1 MFSRKGIY
9 FTAGLL
15 LLALGIF
22 AAFPDGVQ
30 GTNRAV
36 LQTGEVTGSPTGEVT
51 SEPTE
56 EQTPAPTEVGDE
68 DEDDDEFYDRAFI
81 DFMVPLHTAAIE
93 IMQVGLER
101 STRPELV
108 DYLNAQIAAA
118 EAENEV
124 LLNYREEWFGSREV
138 PHYTEVPLVPNTAE
152 AQMGYRH
159 VNLSPLIQQAH
170 AVEDQLFDQ
179 VFLEILIRLHTEA
192 VEASVSTLHEADHA
206 RTVRMAQRLMIE
218 HQSAADQL
226 TMWRDLWFYGE
237 FVFTLPIYEPP
248 IQATPLPTLPIEPT
262 VGATPEP
269 TEEATLEPPIDETP
283 FPTVDFTAVPTSDIT
298 ELPFP

>member
-1 MFSRKGIY
+1 MFSRRGIY

-15 LLALGIF
+15 LLALGIV
-22 AAFPDGVQ
+22 AAFPGGAQ

-36 LQTGEVTGSPTGEVT
+36 LQTGVVTGSPTGEVT
-51 SEPTE
+51 PEPTE
-56 EQTPAPTEVGDE
+56 ELTPAPTEVGDE
-68 DEDDDEFYDRAFI
+68 DEDEFYDRAFI
-81 DFMVPLHTAAIE
+81 DFMVPSHTAAIE
-93 IMQVGLER
+93 IMQVALQR
-101 STRPELV
+101 STHPELV

-118 EAENEV
+118 QAENEV

-159 VNLSPLIQQAH
+159 VNLSPLIQQVH

-192 VEASVSTLHEADHA
+192 VEASVSTLHNAEHA
-206 RTVRMAQRLMIE
+206 RTYRMAQRMMIE
-218 HQSAADQL
+218 HQMAADQL

-248 IQATPLPTLPIEPT
+248 IQPTPLPTLPGEPP
-262 VGATPEP
+262 GDATPEP
-269 TEEATLEPPIDETP
+269 TEEVTHQPPIDETP
-283 FPTVDFTAVPTSDIT
+283 FPTVDLTAVPTFEIT